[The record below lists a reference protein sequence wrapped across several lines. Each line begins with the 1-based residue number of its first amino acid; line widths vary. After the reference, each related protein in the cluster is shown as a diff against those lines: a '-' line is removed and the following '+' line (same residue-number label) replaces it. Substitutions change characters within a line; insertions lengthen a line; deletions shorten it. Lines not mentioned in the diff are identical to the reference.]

1 MAKHRVLIAA
11 IATSLVV
18 VGFIAALVV
27 TAYSPRCTSYEHHGI
42 KYCSQLVW
50 GGSNHW
56 TEPLEK

>member
-1 MAKHRVLIAA
+1 MADRKTILSLLIGAVAFVALIGA
-11 IATSLVV
+11 I
-18 VGFIAALVV
+18 GFA
-27 TAYSPRCTSYEHHGI
+27 AYSPRCTSYEHHGI